1 MGGAPDRLSPAPMM
15 PPPVEERRFQS
26 FDGTEIAYQ
35 ALGQGRPI
43 LLCNGLGGGW
53 EAWSHQIQYFRDRY
67 RLLSWDYRGMYDS
80 QSPKDPSAVTV
91 ADHARDALALL
102 QEEGA
107 ERAAL
112 VGWSMGV
119 QVALELFRAAPDKVA
134 ALAMV
139 NGVAGRPWDYVF
151 NLNLL
156 GRVLPPFLRGLRS
169 MPRTI
174 EGVVRQATRLPD
186 PGEWVKRVGL
196 AAGTF
201 DAQLADVVITKF
213 RSLDMDRFIG
223 QLEQMG
229 EHDAWDLLPL
239 IDVPVLI
246 IAGTRDVLTPRS
258 AAERMARRIRGSE
271 IMLIPGATHY
281 AALEY
286 PEMLNLRLEK
296 FLRERGYEA
305 APGGA
310 G

>member
-1 MGGAPDRLSPAPMM
+1 MM
-15 PPPVEERRFQS
+15 PPPVEERRFVS

-35 ALGQGRPI
+35 TVGEGRPI

-53 EAWSHQIQYFRDRY
+53 EAWSHTIQYFRGRY
-67 RLLSWDYRGMYDS
+67 RLLSWDYRGLYG
-80 QSPKDPSAVTV
+80 SAQPADRDALRIT
-91 ADHARDALALL
+91 DHARDALRLMR
-102 QEEGA
+102 EEGLD
-107 ERAAL
+107 RAAF

-119 QVALELFRAAPDKVA
+119 QVGLEVFRAAPERVA
-134 ALAMV
+134 SLTMV

-151 NLNLL
+151 NLNLV
-156 GRVLPPFLRGLRS
+156 GRLLPPFLRGLRS

-174 EGVVRQATRLPD
+174 EAIVRQVTRLPD

-196 AAGTF
+196 AARTF
-201 DAQLADVVITKF
+201 DGQAAAEIIDKF
-213 RSLDMDRFIG
+213 RTLDMDVFLRLLERMG
-223 QLEQMG
+223 Q
-229 EHDAWDLLPL
+229 HDGWDLLPL

-246 IAGTRDVLTPRS
+246 VTGSRDVFTPRP

-271 IMLIPGATHY
+271 IMIIPGATHY

-296 FLRERGYEA
+296 FFRERGYE
-305 APGGA
+305 PSPPGA